1 MNPNPAPA
9 PTTGRDTVRRTLVA
23 TGAGNAAEWFDWA
36 IYATFASFIASQLFS
51 HTDPA
56 SAFLA
61 TLAVFAVGFA
71 ARPLGGFFFGWLG
84 DKLGRKTSL
93 VWCVMLASL
102 GSLVIACCPTYDA
115 VGAWSSVILLVAR
128 IVQGLAHGGEL
139 PSAQTYLSEMAPR
152 ERRGLWSSLIY
163 FSGTLGIMAGTF
175 IGAILS
181 TILSETQM
189 SSFGWRI
196 PFLIGAVIGLFALYM
211 RTKLE
216 ETEAFEE
223 ANVEGGRHPEAPAA
237 ATAREN
243 VFRQLASNWRQAAK
257 VIGLTVGLTVVYYVW
272 GVSTPAYAIHELG
285 IDATG
290 ALWAGVAANVV
301 FLIALP
307 LWGRLSDRIGRKPVL
322 LISGIGSVVCF
333 FPATLVVRDSAVQ
346 LAVGMALMLVFISA
360 SAAIVPTVYAELF
373 PTTIRTMGV
382 AIPYAICVAAFGGT
396 AAYLQA
402 GMNAWF
408 GDAGP
413 TVFGVYTIV
422 LLCIGIATVFTL
434 RESKGIDLRQP
445 SPSRQ
450 KSTTTAL

>member
-1 MNPNPAPA
+1 MSAI
-9 PTTGRDTVRRTLVA
+9 PTAAAKRSTVMRTLVA

-51 HTDPA
+51 HTDPT

-71 ARPLGGFFFGWLG
+71 ARPLGGFVFGWLG
-84 DKLGRKTSL
+84 DKIGRKASL
-93 VWCVMLASL
+93 VWCVLLASL
-102 GSLVIACCPTYDA
+102 GSLVIALCPTYDA

-128 IVQGLAHGGEL
+128 IIQGLAHGGEL

-181 TILSETQM
+181 TVLSEQQM
-189 SSFGWRI
+189 SAIGWRI
-196 PFLIGAVIGLFALYM
+196 PFLLGAVIGLFALYM

-223 ANVEGGRHPEAPAA
+223 ANVEAGRPAEASAEPAG
-237 ATAREN
+237 EN
-243 VFRQLASNWRQAAK
+243 VFRQLATNWRQAAK

-285 IDATG
+285 IDASG
-290 ALWAGVAANVV
+290 ALWAGVVANVV
-301 FLIALP
+301 FLVALP

-322 LISGIGSVVCF
+322 LASGIGSAVLF
-333 FPATLVVRDSAVQ
+333 FPATLIVRDSPVQ
-346 LAVGMALMLVFISA
+346 LALGMSIMLVFISA
-360 SAAIVPTVYAELF
+360 SAAIVPTTYAELF

-413 TVFGVYTIV
+413 TLFGVYTIV
-422 LLCIGIATVFTL
+422 LLCIGIVTVFTL
-434 RESKGIDLRQP
+434 RETKGIDLRQA
-445 SPSRQ
+445 SPPRE

>member
-1 MNPNPAPA
+1 MSANPTPVAD
-9 PTTGRDTVRRTLVA
+9 RSTVMRTLVA

-51 HTDPA
+51 HADPT

-71 ARPLGGFFFGWLG
+71 ARPLGGFVFGWLG
-84 DKLGRKTSL
+84 DKIGRKTSL
-93 VWCVMLASL
+93 VWCVLLASL
-102 GSLVIACCPTYDA
+102 GSLVIALCPTYDA
-115 VGAWSSVILLVAR
+115 VGAWSSVILLIAR
-128 IVQGLAHGGEL
+128 IIQGLAHGGEL
-139 PSAQTYLSEMAPR
+139 PSAQTYLSEMAPN

-181 TILSETQM
+181 TILSEEQM
-189 SSFGWRI
+189 SAIGWRI

-223 ANVEGGRHPEAPAA
+223 ANVEGAHHHPEAPERPEADG
-237 ATAREN
+237 
-243 VFRQLASNWRQAAK
+243 VFRQLATHWRQAAK

-285 IDATG
+285 IDAAG
-290 ALWAGVAANVV
+290 ALWAGVVANIV

-307 LWGRLSDRIGRKPVL
+307 LWGRLSDRIGRRPVL
-322 LISGIGSVVCF
+322 LISGIGSAVFF
-333 FPATLVVRDSAVQ
+333 FPATLIVRDSAVQ
-346 LAVGMALMLVFISA
+346 LALGMSLMLVFIAA
-360 SAAIVPTVYAELF
+360 SAAIVPTTYAELF

-413 TVFGVYTIV
+413 TIFGVYTIV

-434 RESKGIDLRQP
+434 RETKGIDLRQP
-445 SPSRQ
+445 SPPRE
-450 KSTTTAL
+450 KSTTTAP

>member
-1 MNPNPAPA
+1 MSANPTPAA
-9 PTTGRDTVRRTLVA
+9 DRSTVMRTLVA

-51 HTDPA
+51 HADPT

-71 ARPLGGFFFGWLG
+71 ARPLGGFVFGWLG
-84 DKLGRKTSL
+84 DKIGRKTSL
-93 VWCVMLASL
+93 VWCVLLASL
-102 GSLVIACCPTYDA
+102 GSLVIALCPTYDA
-115 VGAWSSVILLVAR
+115 VGAWSSVILLIAR
-128 IVQGLAHGGEL
+128 IIQGLAHGGEL

-181 TILSETQM
+181 TILSEEQM
-189 SSFGWRI
+189 SAIGWRI

-223 ANVEGGRHPEAPAA
+223 ANADGGHHPDAPP
-237 ATAREN
+237 RPGPDG
-243 VFRQLASNWRQAAK
+243 VFRQLAANWRQAAK
-257 VIGLTVGLTVVYYVW
+257 VIGLTMGLTVVYYVW

-285 IDATG
+285 IDAAG
-290 ALWAGVAANVV
+290 ALWAGVVANIV

-307 LWGRLSDRIGRKPVL
+307 LWGRLSDRVGRKPVL
-322 LISGIGSVVCF
+322 LISGIGSAVFF
-333 FPATLVVRDSAVQ
+333 FPATLIVRDSAVQ
-346 LAVGMALMLVFISA
+346 LALGMSLMLVFISA
-360 SAAIVPTVYAELF
+360 SAAIVPTTYAELF

-413 TVFGVYTIV
+413 TIFGVYTIV

-434 RESKGIDLRQP
+434 RETKGIDLRQP
-445 SPSRQ
+445 SPPRE
-450 KSTTTAL
+450 KSTTTVP

>member
-1 MNPNPAPA
+1 MSANPAPA
-9 PTTGRDTVRRTLVA
+9 TDRSTVMRTLVA

-51 HTDPA
+51 HADPA

-84 DKLGRKTSL
+84 DQLGRKTSL

-102 GSLVIACCPTYDA
+102 GSLVIAFCPTYDA

-181 TILSETQM
+181 TILSEAQM

-223 ANVEGGRHPEAPAA
+223 ASVEGGRRPEAPAGSA
-237 ATAREN
+237 PEN
-243 VFRQLASNWRQAAK
+243 VFRQLATNWRQAAK

-301 FLIALP
+301 FLVALP

-322 LISGIGSVVCF
+322 LVSGVGSAVFF
-333 FPATLVVRDSAVQ
+333 FPATLIVRDSAVQ
-346 LAVGMALMLVFISA
+346 LALGMSIMLVFIAA
-360 SAAIVPTVYAELF
+360 SAAIVPSVYAELF

-408 GDAGP
+408 GAAGP
-413 TVFGVYTIV
+413 TIFGIYTVV
-422 LLCIGIATVFTL
+422 LLCIGIGTVFTL
-434 RESKGIDLRQP
+434 RETKGIDLRQP
-445 SPSRQ
+445 SLPQ
-450 KSTTTAL
+450 EKSTTTVR